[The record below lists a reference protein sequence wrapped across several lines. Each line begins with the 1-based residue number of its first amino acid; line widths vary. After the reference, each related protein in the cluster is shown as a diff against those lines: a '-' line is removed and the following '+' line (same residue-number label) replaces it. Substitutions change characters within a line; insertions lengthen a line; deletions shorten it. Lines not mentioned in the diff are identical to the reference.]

1 MSSSGDIEIG
11 NIYKIAAN
19 EENGITPP
27 DGRDVWFKHFV
38 VMGKR
43 KK

>member
-1 MSSSGDIEIG
+1 MSSSVDIEIG

-27 DGRDVWFKHFV
+27 DGCDVWFKHF
-38 VMGKR
+38 R
-43 KK
+43 KNEPSS

>member
-27 DGRDVWFKHFV
+27 DGRDVWFKHF
-38 VMGKR
+38 R
-43 KK
+43 KNEPSS